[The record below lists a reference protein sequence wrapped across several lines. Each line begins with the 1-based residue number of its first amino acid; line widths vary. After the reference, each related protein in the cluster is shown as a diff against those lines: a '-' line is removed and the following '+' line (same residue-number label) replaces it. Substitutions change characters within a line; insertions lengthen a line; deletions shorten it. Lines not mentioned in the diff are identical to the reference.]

1 MLCRKPLSIL
11 DPSTEGV
18 THMLPAKCCRR
29 VAPRQHLI
37 GIIPTSDSDDL
48 QFDDEMVVPRRSCI
62 RAGTCVRLASPGGP
76 ACRFDCA
83 KKASVGTGQ
92 NWARSRVPITET
104 GPRSRLYAGLAMN

>member
-48 QFDDEMVVPRRSCI
+48 QFDDERWWSHE
-62 RAGTCVRLASPGGP
+62 GP
-76 ACRFDCA
+76 AYEQGLVFGSPAQEVPLVVSTARR
-83 KKASVGTGQ
+83 KHPWGLVKTGR
-92 NWARSRVPITET
+92 AAEFRS
-104 GPRSRLYAGLAMN
+104 PRPGRDHGCTPD